1 MDRFITIDEA
11 LKLKD
16 VCIVDV
22 RSEAEYEDGSIPG
35 AVNVPLFTNEERA
48 KIGTTYKQIGA
59 EEAKRLGLE
68 IAGPKLSALYE
79 KISNLSQNKD
89 IVLYCWRG
97 GMRSKYATSILNTL
111 GLKVMR
117 IQGGYKAYR
126 RYVNRYFDRECI
138 PHKSIV
144 LHGLTGVGKTMILKK
159 LQQLGLPALD
169 LEGIAKHRGSA
180 YGKIG
185 LPPSPSQ
192 KDFEA
197 QIVDVLSAAERKGI
211 ILVECESRRVGKLI
225 VPPALMASMAKGYR
239 ILLYASMEHRVERI
253 IEDYTSGP
261 DCNVEKL
268 QFSTKLLKKSLGN
281 KTVEE
286 LNQKIAEKRFDEV
299 IPYLLHHYYDPLY
312 KYPDGP
318 SEDYDLSVNC
328 NNLDQASAEIA
339 QWVKALPEY
348 GKPVDSGGE
357 DDANRGSPEECAL
370 EEGLFF

>member
-1 MDRFITIDEA
+1 MEKIISIEEA

-35 AVNVPLFTNEERA
+35 AINIPIFNNDERA
-48 KIGTTYKQIGA
+48 KIGTTYKQIGT
-59 EEAKRLGLE
+59 EDAKQLGLE
-68 IAGPKLSALYE
+68 IAGPKLSTLYD
-79 KISNLSQNKD
+79 KVSKLSKNKD
-89 IVLYCWRG
+89 VVLFCWRG
-97 GMRSKYATSILNTL
+97 GMRSKYTCSILNTL
-111 GLKVMR
+111 GLKVAR

-126 RYVNRYFDRECI
+126 RYVNRYLDRECI

-144 LHGLTGVGKTMILKK
+144 LHGLTGVGKTIILKK

-185 LPPSPSQ
+185 MPPSPSQ

-197 QIVDVLSAAERKGI
+197 EIVEVLSAAERKGI

-225 VPPALMASMAKGYR
+225 VPPAIMASMAKGYR

-253 IEDYTSGP
+253 IEDYTFGP
-261 DCNVEKL
+261 DCNIEGL
-268 QFSTKLLKKSLGN
+268 QYSTNLLRKSLGN

-286 LNQKIAEKRFDEV
+286 LNQKIAEKKFAEV
-299 IPYLLHHYYDPLY
+299 IPHLLLRYYDPLY

-318 SEDYDLSVNC
+318 SESYDLSVNC
-328 NNLDQASAEIA
+328 DDLDNASVEINR
-339 QWVKALPEY
+339 WIKALPEY

-357 DDANRGSPEECAL
+357 DNANRGSLEECTAD
-370 EEGLFF
+370 EGLFL